1 MPLPRL
7 PKTILIVLLLVTAVL
22 ATSYFFS
29 TNTRVDFNADVK
41 PILNKNCITCHG
53 GVRRQGGFSV
63 LFRDEALAKNK
74 SGKVAIIPG
83 DPDNSELIKRLS
95 LTDPEE
101 RMPYKHPALSNK
113 EIAIANKEGLGLWLT
128 KKFF

>member
-7 PKTILIVLLLVTAVL
+7 PKTILIVLLLVSAVL

-95 LTDPEE
+95 F
-101 RMPYKHPALSNK
+101 LSD
-113 EIAIANKEGLGLWLT
+113 
-128 KKFF
+128 F